1 MFFFS
6 ISKINSTL
14 KFPQRVNK
22 HGKKTEAF
30 FQYFA
35 RVKNRKI
42 PKKKQTIRL
51 KNEKLVLKIT
61 FNIG

>member
-6 ISKINSTL
+6 ISKINFTL

-22 HGKKTEAF
+22 HRKKTEAF

-42 PKKKQTIRL
+42 PKKKQTLRL